1 MCECVCVRVWVVH
14 GHGKMV
20 QTLEEDFESRLKR
33 VEKERGAVLVKL
45 KELDTY
51 LQVAKQVLLVA
62 ESRAQGAK
70 LAYQELE
77 EKMKNMGEVSQLD
90 ERTSE
95 LQGLRARVEDLEHG
109 REFLCAKSDLLVA
122 QRELKGSGDELSEL
136 KALLHKAGLGHCVGR
151 FTGRA
156 LLSLFFT
163 LYADTFLLYTSIMHN
178 IYLYP

>member
-77 EKMKNMGEVSQLD
+77 EKRKNMVEVSQLD

-95 LQGLRARVEDLEHG
+95 LQGLRARVEDLSTDVS
-109 REFLCAKSDLLVA
+109 FCALRVISLPRNESL
-122 QRELKGSGDELSEL
+122 RL
-136 KALLHKAGLGHCVGR
+136 
-151 FTGRA
+151 RA
-156 LLSLFFT
+156 MS
-163 LYADTFLLYTSIMHN
+163 SVS
-178 IYLYP
+178 